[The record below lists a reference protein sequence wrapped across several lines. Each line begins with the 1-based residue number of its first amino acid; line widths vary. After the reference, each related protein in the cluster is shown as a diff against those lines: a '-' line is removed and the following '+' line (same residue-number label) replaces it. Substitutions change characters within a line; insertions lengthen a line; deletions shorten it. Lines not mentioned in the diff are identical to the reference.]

1 MGTRAPTTW
10 LSQISEGA
18 RGGLVRCTGPRLAK
32 GLIPERKDV
41 LSMATQACFLKFPP
55 SDIPV
60 PSCSANSNPVATLKH
75 LDGYKNEVINDHH
88 EFLKLSSGVL
98 RQSFPISEPPLPSV
112 PFVWSVSL

>member
-1 MGTRAPTTW
+1 MKR
-10 LSQISEGA
+10 
-18 RGGLVRCTGPRLAK
+18 
-32 GLIPERKDV
+32 LIPKKKDI
-41 LSMATQACFLKFPP
+41 LSMTIQVFFFKFPS

-60 PSCSANSNPVATLKH
+60 PSCSVNSNPVATLKH

-88 EFLKLSSGVL
+88 EVLKLSSGVL